1 MKKILLLLFVAL
13 AFNVSAQ
20 QYVMDKIVA
29 VVGDEAIL
37 LSDVEQQA
45 ALMQKQNG
53 TLPEDAKC
61 MILDQLLVQKIL
73 IVRAELDSIQ
83 LPEGQV
89 EEQLTARIGQILD
102 YMNGDLQQFNDY
114 YGKSPDEVKEDFRED
129 LENQLLAQ
137 RMQQEVMMSV
147 RVTPSEVVSFYSQ
160 IPVTELPYFN
170 SEVEVGMIE
179 ITPKANAI
187 SKKFT
192 RAKLQKLRD
201 AIVAGELDFAEAA
214 KDNSADLGSG
224 RNGGDLGWAKRG
236 KFVPEF
242 EAVAYNLEP
251 NEISEVFET
260 DFGYHILQL
269 LERRGN
275 LIHTRHILLKSKV
288 EDKDFEQTITTLDS
302 LRNLIVTDSISFE
315 YTVIRHTDKN
325 AQTKNT
331 GGLLLNPQTGDPI
344 FEVGDLPPEVYF
356 AVDTMKVGQLSM
368 PIKFENIQSG
378 EVVYKVIKL
387 ISRTDPH
394 AANLKDDYHKIQN
407 ATLERKKAEHMET
420 WVESQIGEIFIN
432 ISDDYS
438 SCPGTDA
445 WNGKEKSN

>member
-1 MKKILLLLFVAL
+1 MRKILLLLFVAL

-29 VVGDEAIL
+29 IVGDEAIL
-37 LSDVEQQA
+37 LSDVELQA
-45 ALMQKQNG
+45 ASMQKQNG

-61 MILDQLLVQKIL
+61 MILDQLLIQKIFL
-73 IVRAELDSIQ
+73 VRAELDSII

-89 EEQLTARIGQILD
+89 DEQLDARVGQILQ
-102 YMNGDLQQFNDY
+102 YMNDDLQQFNDY
-114 YGKSPDEVKEDFRED
+114 YGKTPDEVKEDFRED

-147 RVTPSEVVSFYSQ
+147 RVTPSEVVSFFDQ
-160 IPVTELPYFN
+160 IPMSELPYFN

-179 ITPKANAI
+179 MTPKANTIAKKTTYDKL
-187 SKKFT
+187 KKF
-192 RAKLQKLRD
+192 RD
-201 AIVAGELDFAEAA
+201 AIVAGEMDFAEVA
-214 KDNSADLGSG
+214 KENSADPGSG

-242 EAVAYNLEP
+242 EAVAYNLEID
-251 NEISEVFET
+251 EISEVFET

-269 LERRGN
+269 LARRGN
-275 LIHTRHILLKSKV
+275 LIHTRHILLKPKV
-288 EDKDFEQTITTLDS
+288 EEKDFEQTIRTLDS
-302 LRNLIVTDSISFE
+302 LKNLIQTDSISFE
-315 YTVIRHTDKN
+315 YTVIRHTDDN

-356 AVDTMKVGQLSM
+356 AIDTMTTGQMSE

-387 ISRTDPH
+387 ISRTEPH
-394 AANLKDDYHKIQN
+394 AANLQDDYNKIQN
-407 ATLERKKAEHMET
+407 AALERKKAEHMET
-420 WVESQIGEIFIN
+420 WVKSQVGQIFIK
-432 ISDDYS
+432 IGDEYGD
-438 SCPGTDA
+438 CPGTSS
-445 WNGKEKSN
+445 WNGEEESN